1 MIPTSMTTWTIR
13 TIPTIPMTEWG
24 RRGRRALASIRTRL
38 LVTVLLV
45 LALGVG
51 GTALVTRQVL
61 LARVDERI
69 ANQLTQEV
77 EELRVF
83 AQSGLDPQTGEPFGD
98 DVGRLLTVFLQREV
112 PVAGELMITYL
123 DGQPYQRTAQT
134 VPYRVDTDPDLTAR
148 WGATPETMQGVVDTA
163 AGPLHYLAVP
173 VTASQGPDGVFLVGQ
188 FKEVVASEVAQ
199 TVRVTAWAALAT
211 LLVGTVVATGLAR
224 RILVPLNDVTA
235 TAREISDTDLSQRLE
250 VQGND
255 EVAELATT
263 FNAMLDRLETAF
275 DQQRTFIDDAGHEL
289 RTPITVIRGHLE
301 LLDVEDPVD
310 RDQTVA
316 LVLDELD
323 RMHRMVED
331 LLTLARADQPDF
343 IAPVLLDID
352 DLTTTIH
359 RKALALSTDHR
370 WVLDEV
376 AVGMVEADGQRLTQ
390 AMMQLA
396 ANAAR
401 YTASG
406 TTIAIGSTI
415 DATHLRLWVRDDG
428 PGVEPDDQERIFE
441 RFARGQGPRRTDGAG
456 LGLAIVRVIAEAHG
470 GDITLDSTPGQ
481 GATFTL
487 RIPRSGPADPDI
499 SWDDTLDL
507 ADDETRPISLSE
519 PR

>member
-1 MIPTSMTTWTIR
+1 
-13 TIPTIPMTEWG
+13 MTEWG
-24 RRGRRALASIRTRL
+24 LRGRRALASIRTRL

-61 LARVDERI
+61 MARVDERI

-98 DVGRLLTVFLQREV
+98 DVARLLTVFLQREV
-112 PVAGELMITYL
+112 PVSGELMVTYL

-134 VPYRVDTDPDLTAR
+134 VPHRVDTDPDLTAR
-148 WGATPETMQGVVDTA
+148 WGATRETMRGVVDTP

-173 VTASQGPDGVFLVGQ
+173 VTAATGPHGVFLIGQ
-188 FKEVVASEVAQ
+188 FEEVVAGEVAQ
-199 TVRVTAWAALAT
+199 TIRVTAWAALAA

-224 RILVPLNDVTA
+224 RILVPLNRVTA
-235 TAREISDTDLSQRLE
+235 TAREISDTDLSRRLAAE
-250 VQGND
+250 GSD

-275 DQQRTFIDDAGHEL
+275 EQQRQFIDDAGHEL

-301 LLDVEDPVD
+301 LLDVSNPEDRAD
-310 RDQTVA
+310 TVA

-343 IAPVLLDID
+343 IAPVLLDLD
-352 DLTTTIH
+352 DLTTSIH
-359 RKALALSTDHR
+359 RKALGLSTGHR

-376 AVGMVEADGQRLTQ
+376 AVGMVEADGQRVTQ

-401 YTASG
+401 HTPTGS
-406 TTIAIGSTI
+406 TIAIGSAI
-415 DATHLRLWVRDDG
+415 NATDLRLWVRDDG
-428 PGVEPDDQERIFE
+428 PGIDADDQARIFE
-441 RFARGQGPRRTDGAG
+441 RFARGAGPRRTDGAG

-470 GDITLDSTPGQ
+470 GDITLDSTPGH

-487 RIPRSGPADPDI
+487 RIPRSGPPDPDV

-507 ADDETRPISLSE
+507 ADDDTRPISLPE